1 MESVAKDLPIVLV
14 PGESGF
20 VVATCPVIP
29 GCVTQGA
36 TREEALEN
44 IKEAIALALEC
55 RAEEGW
61 QLPAEYE
68 VLTVSA
74 AA

>member
-1 MESVAKDLPIVLV
+1 MALVEKDLPIVLV

-29 GCVTQGA
+29 GCVSQGS
-36 TREEALEN
+36 TREEALAN

-55 RAEEGW
+55 RAAEGW

-68 VLTVSA
+68 VLTVSVA
-74 AA
+74 A